1 MSSSATAEASLT
13 PKSGGSGEQ
22 ARRFQLHKEWKGIG
36 VVYARANEGVV
47 ELSIFYESHI
57 PQEIKDELAE
67 RFGVG
72 IYEWRVSK

>member
-1 MSSSATAEASLT
+1 MVPVVGIGLGQVHETTAAPVILT
-13 PKSGGSGEQ
+13 NGSVGV
-22 ARRFQLHKEWKGIG
+22 EWKGIG
-36 VVYARANEGVV
+36 VVYARADEGVV